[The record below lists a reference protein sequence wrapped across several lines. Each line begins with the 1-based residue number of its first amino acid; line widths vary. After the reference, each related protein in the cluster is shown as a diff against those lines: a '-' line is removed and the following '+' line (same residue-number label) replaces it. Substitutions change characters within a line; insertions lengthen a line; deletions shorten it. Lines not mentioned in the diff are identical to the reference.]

1 MRDNCS
7 FMFFPSPAHPFP
19 LWIYPFLAWQGMEVT
34 LSFNNHRNWP
44 SKDFWWKVPVSFLL
58 SSLHRPPPQG
68 PSAVLRPILVDPSV
82 LFWDRERKSLHV
94 VRLARLRSMNILV
107 FIIFCSWTFF
117 SFLVLTPHCFPA
129 SVSTAPAQF
138 LGPPCFP
145 PWTLPLSA
153 GRPGEHTLETKT
165 KEDKDRDRGR
175 QIQRLTNTGRGL
187 PPLNSSIWSPKPWQ
201 SYFFIR
207 QGVPKNALSERCW
220 SHWLNHKKPATLVY
234 GNEFLVVSY

>member
-117 SFLVLTPHCFPA
+117 SIFSPHSSLFSSI
-129 SVSTAPAQF
+129 SVYCTWTI
-138 LGPPCFP
+138 LGSAL
-145 PWTLPLSA
+145 LPS
-153 GRPGEHTLETKT
+153 
-165 KEDKDRDRGR
+165 
-175 QIQRLTNTGRGL
+175 
-187 PPLNSSIWSPKPWQ
+187 LNSSIVSRSSWRADIGDKDKRRQ
-201 SYFFIR
+201 R
-207 QGVPKNALSERCW
+207 QGQKKANTKTDKYRERTP
-220 SHWLNHKKPATLVY
+220 SLELLNLEP
-234 GNEFLVVSY
+234 

>member
-1 MRDNCS
+1 MDIS
-7 FMFFPSPAHPFP
+7 LFDAK
-19 LWIYPFLAWQGMEVT
+19 LLAWEGMEVIPS
-34 LSFNNHRNWP
+34 LNNHRNWP
-44 SKDFWWKVPVSFLL
+44 PKDFWWKVPVSFLL

-94 VRLARLRSMNILV
+94 VRLARLRSLNILV

-165 KEDKDRDRGR
+165 KEDKDKDW
-175 QIQRLTNTGRGL
+175 QIQGEDSL
-187 PPLNSSIWSPKPWQ
+187 PWTPQ
-201 SYFFIR
+201 F
-207 QGVPKNALSERCW
+207 GALSLDNHIFSFDRVSQKTHFQNAVGATGSITSSRQPLCLEMNFW
-220 SHWLNHKKPATLVY
+220 SFLTKTKPDQAFSSHVH
-234 GNEFLVVSY
+234 GKI